1 MSRHMFHVKHQPPPA
16 SQ

>member
-1 MSRHMFHVKHQPPPA
+1 MSRHMFHVKHQLPPS